1 MAVSAAAVLRLI
13 VLQFFKTIDWRKYK
27 WQKKSMP
34 KQSALF
40 SRPRVT
46 KNLVLGAVPQARYGA
61 GLSKPEFIPL
71 HGMLMEVT
79 PEQYA
84 EFYRIQNRQRY
95 MDRRSA
101 DNGDISVDMLT
112 TDEFNGADILVDPGE
127 SIDELVIRK
136 MQTDKLIDCL
146 SLLEQAEQLL
156 IRDLFY
162 NGLTSGML
170 PKVWCV
176 AGCDPQAKA
185 AHSRKNLKI

>member
-1 MAVSAAAVLRLI
+1 MAEEKYAKAKCFILSPEGYQEISYLELCRRRDMEPDY
-13 VLQFFKTIDWRKYK
+13 QNRK
-27 WQKKSMP
+27 
-34 KQSALF
+34 
-40 SRPRVT
+40 
-46 KNLVLGAVPQARYGA
+46 
-61 GLSKPEFIPL
+61 FIPL

-112 TDEFNGADILVDPGE
+112 TDEFNGADILVHPGE

-146 SLLEQAEQLL
+146 SLLEQAERLL

-162 NGLTSGML
+162 NGLTERDAAQKYGVSQ
-170 PKVWCV
+170 V
-176 AGCDPQAKA
+176 AIHK
-185 AHSRKNLKI
+185 RKLRILKKLKNMMT

>member
-1 MAVSAAAVLRLI
+1 MKYTPRKVFILENGEYIEISYEELCRLTEDNNSPYAD
-13 VLQFFKTIDWRKYK
+13 K
-27 WQKKSMP
+27 
-34 KQSALF
+34 LF
-40 SRPRVT
+40 
-46 KNLVLGAVPQARYGA
+46 L
-61 GLSKPEFIPL
+61 PL

-127 SIDELVIRK
+127 SVDELVIRK
-136 MQTDKLIDCL
+136 MQTDKLLGCL
-146 SLLEQAEQLL
+146 SLLEQEEQLL

-162 NGLTSGML
+162 NGLTEREAAQKYGVSQ
-170 PKVWCV
+170 V
-176 AGCDPQAKA
+176 AIHK
-185 AHSRKNLKI
+185 RKLRILKKLKNMMI

>member
-1 MAVSAAAVLRLI
+1 MAEEKYAKAKCFILSPEGYQEISYLELCRRRDMESDY
-13 VLQFFKTIDWRKYK
+13 QSRK
-27 WQKKSMP
+27 
-34 KQSALF
+34 
-40 SRPRVT
+40 
-46 KNLVLGAVPQARYGA
+46 
-61 GLSKPEFIPL
+61 FIPL

-127 SIDELVIRK
+127 SIDELVIHK

-162 NGLTSGML
+162 NGLTERDAAQKYGVSQ
-170 PKVWCV
+170 V
-176 AGCDPQAKA
+176 AIHK
-185 AHSRKNLKI
+185 RKLRILKKLKNMMT

>member
-1 MAVSAAAVLRLI
+1 MAEEKYAKAKCFILSPEGYQEISYLELCRRRDMEPDY
-13 VLQFFKTIDWRKYK
+13 QNRK
-27 WQKKSMP
+27 
-34 KQSALF
+34 
-40 SRPRVT
+40 
-46 KNLVLGAVPQARYGA
+46 
-61 GLSKPEFIPL
+61 FIPL
-71 HGMLMEVT
+71 HGMLMGVT

-162 NGLTSGML
+162 NGLTERDAAQKYGVSQ
-170 PKVWCV
+170 V
-176 AGCDPQAKA
+176 AIHK
-185 AHSRKNLKI
+185 R

>member
-1 MAVSAAAVLRLI
+1 
-13 VLQFFKTIDWRKYK
+13 
-27 WQKKSMP
+27 
-34 KQSALF
+34 
-40 SRPRVT
+40 
-46 KNLVLGAVPQARYGA
+46 
-61 GLSKPEFIPL
+61 
-71 HGMLMEVT
+71 MEVT

-127 SIDELVIRK
+127 SIDELVIHK

-162 NGLTSGML
+162 NGLTERDAAQKYGVSQ
-170 PKVWCV
+170 V
-176 AGCDPQAKA
+176 AIHK
-185 AHSRKNLKI
+185 RKLRILKKLKNMMT